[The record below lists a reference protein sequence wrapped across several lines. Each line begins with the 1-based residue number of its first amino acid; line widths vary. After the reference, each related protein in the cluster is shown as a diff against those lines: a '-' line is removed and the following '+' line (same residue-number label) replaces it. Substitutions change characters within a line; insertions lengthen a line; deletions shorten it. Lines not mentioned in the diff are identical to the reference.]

1 ELANKVYVAI
11 FMSDGDNLQEDEH
24 LIPIKWGDG
33 KRGTVPI
40 GWTIHPA
47 PVDGAPLVLRGF
59 QTTATQNDVLVSGPS
74 GLGYT
79 YPAAWPAGKFDTFAT
94 NSRATLHAAR

>member
-1 ELANKVYVAI
+1 
-11 FMSDGDNLQEDEH
+11 MSG
-24 LIPIKWGDG
+24 
-33 KRGTVPI
+33 GTGVDV
-40 GWTIHPA
+40 A
-47 PVDGAPLVLRGF
+47 PVILRWF

-94 NSRATLHAAR
+94 ISGPMALELMCASCSV